1 MLQLLERI
9 ARQAGIDTGND
20 RDMRILK
27 ATTAPEKRIAQ
38 IDQTPHSASD
48 RPGATGQPPG

>member
-9 ARQAGIDTGND
+9 ARQAGGDTGND

-27 ATTAPEKRIAQ
+27 ATTPPEKLIAR
-38 IDQTPHSASD
+38 IDQTPQSASD
-48 RPGATGQPPG
+48 RLGAAGQPPG